1 MTHKLGR
8 CGPRMLK
15 AVALLTLAASGAV
28 LAAPVLI
35 ISVDGMKPE
44 YVLQADSRG
53 LKIPYLRSLVS
64 QGVYADGVIGVWPTV
79 TYPSHT
85 TLITGVSPAEHG
97 ILDNLQFDP
106 QRHFDEAW
114 FWYAQQIRVPTLWEA
129 AHSAGMATASV
140 GWPVTVGATTIDY
153 LIPEYWRITGATE
166 DLNPSDRYLMA
177 TVSRP
182 LGLLEQLQAS
192 VGPYMMGNDTSLH
205 GDEIKTRFAVEIIR
219 QHKPVFMTVHL
230 SSLDDAEHAYGVFS
244 EQANQDLESIDG
256 MLLRLAAAART
267 SDPSTIV
274 AVVSDHGFM
283 PLTHTVNLSV
293 PFIKAGL
300 IAVTQDASTSA
311 IRISSWKAQPWIAG
325 GMAAVMLKDPGDR
338 HTEQV
343 VGELLRTLAADP
355 SNGIASIRGR
365 QEIKE
370 LGGFPEAAFIVA
382 LMPGFYAGDSLS
394 GNMVSEI
401 PGTHGGHGFAPE
413 LSEMRAA
420 FFLSG
425 INIAHHRD
433 LGVID
438 MRQIAPTMAQ
448 LMGVALP
455 TAHAAALHV
464 AP

>member
-1 MTHKLGR
+1 LTHILGR
-8 CGPRMLK
+8 HGSCMVRT
-15 AVALLTLAASGAV
+15 AALLALAASGAV

-44 YVLQADSRG
+44 YVLQADSKG
-53 LKIPYLRSLVS
+53 LKVPYLRSLVS
-64 QGVYADGVIGVWPTV
+64 HGVYADGVTGVWPTV

-85 TLITGVSPAEHG
+85 TLITGVSPAQHG

-106 QRHFDEAW
+106 QRHFDGAW
-114 FWYAQQIRVPTLWEA
+114 YWYAQQIRVSTLWEA

-166 DLNPSDRYLMA
+166 DLNPSDRYLMTA
-177 TVSRP
+177 VSRP
-182 LGLLEQLQAS
+182 LGLLEQLQTS
-192 VGPYMMGNDTSLH
+192 VGPYMLGNDTTLH
-205 GDEIKTRFAVEIIR
+205 GDEIKTRYAVEIIR
-219 QHKPVFMTVHL
+219 QHKPAFMTVHL
-230 SSLDDAEHAYGVFS
+230 SSLDDAEHEYGVFS
-244 EQANQDLESIDG
+244 GHANEDLEAIDA
-256 MLLRLAAAART
+256 MLARLTAAARA

-283 PLTHTVNLSV
+283 PLTHTLNLYV
-293 PFIKAGL
+293 PFVKAGL
-300 IAVTQDASTSA
+300 IDTTQDAAGGTL
-311 IRISSWKAQPWIAG
+311 RITSWKAQPWFAG
-325 GMAAVMLKDPGDR
+325 GMAAVMLKDPDDR
-338 HTEQV
+338 ATEQV
-343 VGELLRTLAADP
+343 VGELLRKLAADP
-355 SNGIASIRGR
+355 SNGIASVRGR

-370 LGGFPEAAFIVA
+370 LGGFPDAAFIIA
-382 LMPGFYAGDSLS
+382 FMPGFYGGDRLS

-401 PGTHGGHGFAPE
+401 AGTHGGHGFAPE

-425 INIAHHRD
+425 ANIAHHRD